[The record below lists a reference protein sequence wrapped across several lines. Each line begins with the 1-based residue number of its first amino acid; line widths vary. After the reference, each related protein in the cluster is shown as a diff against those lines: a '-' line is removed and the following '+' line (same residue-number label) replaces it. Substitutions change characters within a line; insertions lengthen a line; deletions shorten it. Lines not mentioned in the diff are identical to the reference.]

1 MLKHLFIYSEEAAE
15 KVDKFFEKKST
26 HLVIS
31 LLVFLNAL
39 IFGLEDIP
47 WIRHYTKEFLEG
59 MDTFILSVFI
69 VEMISRMMVTRRKFF
84 RNYWN
89 VFDMIVTF
97 ISLLPAS
104 YGLET
109 VRVLRVL
116 HSMKML
122 EILPK
127 TKHIIDALAHAIP
140 GLVNVLFLSFVF
152 YFVFSSIAVGLLGP
166 HIPDAFGSLGNAMFH
181 LFSIMTSGIW
191 ITYTQNL
198 AHEAPQ
204 VGLFFITFMIVVGYL
219 VVNLFIGSVVAAV
232 ARAERENEG
241 ENESEKSVH
250 QELRALREDLARL
263 SDHVTSLGSKAP

>member
-26 HLVIS
+26 HLIIS
-31 LLVFLNAL
+31 LLVFTNAL

-47 WIRHYTKEFLEG
+47 WIRHYTQDLLEG
-59 MDTFILSVFI
+59 MDTFILTVFI

-84 RNYWN
+84 KNYWN
-89 VFDMIVTF
+89 VFDMMVTF

-140 GLVNVLFLSFVF
+140 GLLNVLFLSFVF

-166 HIPDAFGSLGNAMFH
+166 HIPQAFGSLGSAMFH

-204 VGLFFITFMIVVGYL
+204 VGLFFIVFMIVVGYL
-219 VVNLFIGSVVAAV
+219 IVNLFIGSVVAAV
-232 ARAERENEG
+232 AKAERENEG
-241 ENESEKSVH
+241 EEESTRSLR
-250 QELRALREDLARL
+250 QEVKALRKDIALLQASL
-263 SDHVTSLGSKAP
+263 SPKGPPKT